1 MSKLTVD
8 ELIARKKQSESDK
21 FAAVPFHVKAVDGE
35 IMFAKKS
42 LSKVLDMMDGMTD
55 TDSAIE
61 NYKLFRELIYEH
73 CQVLHNPE
81 LQRAYECTEPIDIVD
96 KIFGEDLGNI
106 TEAAE
111 AILGFYGLT
120 DEDTS
125 KNDYQKEKEI
135 IKN

>member
-1 MSKLTVD
+1 MSKLTVE
-8 ELIARKKQSESDK
+8 ELIARKKQSENDK
-21 FAAVPFHVKAVDGE
+21 FAAIPFHVKAVDGE

-55 TDSAIE
+55 ADSAIE

-81 LQRAYECTEPIDIVD
+81 LQQAYECTEPIDIVD

-111 AILGFYGLT
+111 VILSFYGPT
-120 DEDTS
+120 DEDIN
-125 KNDYQKEKEI
+125 KNDYLKEKEN